1 MGGEEQTAG
10 AAAPGRAPRFWGW
23 AAPTPRALHSA
34 GWVLLP
40 LRAFLGVT
48 FLFAGLQKLANP
60 AFFKA
65 SNPVSIQAQLAG
77 AARRSPIHALVSPLT
92 HAGVAVGLVL
102 ALAEV
107 AVGLGVLFGLW
118 TRAAAAGGLVLSV
131 LLFLTVSFHS
141 SPYYTG
147 SDLVFAFAW
156 IPLVLAGSGGVLAAD
171 ALIANRARDAMGAPR
186 QAVVPM
192 SFAVVRRSC
201 GVYADGGC
209 RVRGGAT
216 CEPAPCPFLAV
227 RAPEPARLDVRELDR
242 RTVAAL
248 GVASAGATLLGLLAA
263 SGTAEAGRLVG
274 GAKAVADTPVL
285 GGPATAPRGGPT
297 TTTTPGSGGSPGTSA
312 PAGTAIG
319 AASVVPVGGA
329 ASFTDP
335 KTGDPSLVVQPR
347 AGEFVAFDAVCPHA
361 GCTVAYQAAQRLFVC
376 PCHGSEFSGSTG
388 ALRLGPATTGL
399 TRIEVTEGPDGQ
411 LYVV

>member
-1 MGGEEQTAG
+1 M
-10 AAAPGRAPRFWGW
+10 
-23 AAPTPRALHSA
+23 
-34 GWVLLP
+34 LLP

-77 AARRSPIHALVSPLT
+77 AARRSPIHGLVSPLT
-92 HAGVAVGLVL
+92 HVAVGVGLAI

-107 AVGLGVLFGLW
+107 AIGLGTLVGLWARV
-118 TRAAAAGGLVLSV
+118 AAAGGLVLAL

-147 SDLVFAFAW
+147 SDIVFVFAW
-156 IPLVLAGSGGVLAAD
+156 VPLVLTGAGGVLSAD
-171 ALIANRARDAMGAPR
+171 AVIANRARDSMGAPR
-186 QAVVPM
+186 TAVVPV
-192 SFAVVRRSC
+192 SFAVVRRTC
-201 GVYADGGC
+201 GQYADGAC
-209 RVRGGAT
+209 RARDGAA
-216 CEPAPCPFLAV
+216 CEPAPCPFLAM
-227 RAPEPARLDVRELDR
+227 RPQDPTRLDVHELDR
-242 RTVAAL
+242 RTVATM
-248 GVASAGATLLGLLAA
+248 GVASAGAALLGLLAG
-263 SGTAEAGRLVG
+263 SGAAEAGRLVG
-274 GAKAVADTPVL
+274 GTQAVADTPVL
-285 GGPATAPRGGPT
+285 GGPPPT
-297 TTTTPGSGGSPGTSA
+297 TSGGSSA
-312 PAGTAIG
+312 ATPPPSSAGPVPPGTAIG
-319 AASVVPVGGA
+319 AATVVPVGGA

-361 GCTVAYQAAQRLFVC
+361 GCTVEYHASQGLFVC

-399 TRIEVTEGPDGQ
+399 TRITVAEGPDGQ
-411 LYVV
+411 LYVT